1 MKNRKETS
9 MSIFS
14 LYLKFTD
21 NQKTIKHRPSID
33 ILYLNNNNNVWSEK
47 IVKIILADNPKVK
60 MTVGDD
66 KILLNL
72 YKNSILTSAENWKEY
87 IQDNWKN
94 GLKTVTSTKK
104 TTKK

>member
-21 NQKTIKHRPSID
+21 NQKTIKHLLPSID
-33 ILYLNNNNNVWSEK
+33 ILYLNNNNVWSEK

-66 KILLNL
+66 KILLDF
-72 YKNSILTSAENWKEY
+72 YKNRMITYSENWKEY
-87 IQDNWKN
+87 IQDN
-94 GLKTVTSTKK
+94 
-104 TTKK
+104 

>member
-33 ILYLNNNNNVWSEK
+33 ILYLNNNNVWSEK
-47 IVKIILADNPKVK
+47 IVKIILDDNPKVK

-72 YKNSILTSAENWKEY
+72 YKNSILTSAENCKEY

-94 GLKTVTSTKK
+94 GLKMVTSNKK
-104 TTKK
+104 TTIK